1 MLRRRGR
8 ACRKKHQAAQR
19 VGSHRVAHRRWLGP
33 SVGGTFS
40 RRHSH
45 DITTLP
51 HPASMPSHS
60 VRPVALVVL
69 DGWGYREDA
78 TANAIAL
85 AETPNWDHL
94 MGSVPHT
101 LIEASGRRVGLPEG
115 QMGNSEVGHMNLGAG
130 RVVEQDLVRIG
141 AAIET
146 GAFFTNPALV
156 AACRDAASRRV
167 TLHLMGLLGHG
178 GVHALDKHLFALLD
192 LANRAG
198 VATVAVH
205 GMTDGRDTPPN
216 SARGFLV
223 ELQHEIAKYPG
234 RAVLATLGGRYFGM
248 DRDHRWP
255 RTEKWYRAIV
265 SGTGTATTA
274 ATVAASLDAAYAT
287 GTTDEFIEPLV
298 LHDASGALTPR
309 LTDGDVVI
317 CFNFRSDRMRQL
329 CDALTS
335 PTFDGFNID
344 GRPRLSVTTMM
355 EYDPTFTYP
364 VAFPNKQ
371 LTNMVGEVIANAGM
385 TQLRTAETEK
395 YPHVTFFFNGGRE
408 APFAGEER
416 RMVPS
421 PKVATYD
428 LQPEMSAAGI
438 CDGLV
443 DALETRKYDFI
454 LCNFANCDMVGHT
467 GSLPAAIAA
476 VQAVDACIGR
486 ILIAAEKGGARVI
499 FTADHGN
506 ADVMVDPVT
515 GAPHTAHTTN
525 PVPLLIVDP
534 DGAVPLRA
542 GGALCDVGPTVLELL
557 GLTIPSEMGGR
568 TLLAAA
574 VPA

>member
-1 MLRRRGR
+1 MPT
-8 ACRKKHQAAQR
+8 
-19 VGSHRVAHRRWLGP
+19 P
-33 SVGGTFS
+33 SQ
-40 RRHSH
+40 
-45 DITTLP
+45 
-51 HPASMPSHS
+51 
-60 VRPVALVVL
+60 RPVCLVVL
-69 DGWGYREDA
+69 DGWGYRDET

-146 GAFFTNPALV
+146 GAFFENPALV
-156 AACRDAASRRV
+156 AACRDAKARNA
-167 TLHLMGLLGHG
+167 TLHLIGLLGSG
-178 GVHALDKHLFALLD
+178 GVHALDAHLFALLA
-192 LANRAG
+192 LADREG
-198 VATVAVH
+198 VPRIAVH
-205 GMTDGRDTPPN
+205 AMLDGRDTPPN
-216 SARGFLV
+216 SGRGFLTTLLH
-223 ELQHEIAKYPG
+223 ELAKYQG

-255 RTEKWYRAIV
+255 RTEKWYRAMV
-265 SGTGTATTA
+265 DGVGMRESASGIA
-274 ATVAASLDAAYAT
+274 AALDAAYAS
-287 GTTDEFIEPLV
+287 GTTDEFVEPFV
-298 LHDASGALTPR
+298 LTDAGGAATPR
-309 LTDGDVVI
+309 LADGDVVI
-317 CFNFRSDRMRQL
+317 CYNFRSDRMRQL
-329 CDALTS
+329 CDALTL
-335 PTFDGFNID
+335 PTFDGFAV
-344 GRPRLSVTTMM
+344 GARPHLTLTTMM
-355 EYDPTFTYP
+355 AYDPTYTYP
-364 VAFPNKQ
+364 VAFPATQ
-371 LTNMVGEVIANAGM
+371 LTNMVGDVIANAGM

-408 APFAGEER
+408 APFVGEER

-443 DALETRKYDFI
+443 EALETQRYNFM

-486 ILIAAEKGGARVI
+486 IVQAAERGGARVI

-506 ADVMVDPVT
+506 ADVMIDPVT

-542 GGALCDVGPTVLELL
+542 GGALCDVGPTVLDLL
-557 GLTIPSEMGGR
+557 GLQ
-568 TLLAAA
+568 
-574 VPA
+574 VPAEMSGVSLRMVSVPA

>member
-1 MLRRRGR
+1 MP
-8 ACRKKHQAAQR
+8 AT
-19 VGSHRVAHRRWLGP
+19 S
-33 SVGGTFS
+33 
-40 RRHSH
+40 
-45 DITTLP
+45 P
-51 HPASMPSHS
+51 HP
-60 VRPVALVVL
+60 VCLVVL
-69 DGWGYREDA
+69 DGWGYRADT

-85 AETPNWDHL
+85 AETPNWDRL
-94 MGSVPHT
+94 LRTLPHT
-101 LIEASGRRVGLPEG
+101 LIEASGRRVGLPAG

-130 RVVEQDLVRIG
+130 RVVEQDLVRIA

-146 GAFFTNPALV
+146 GTFFTNRALV
-156 AACRDAASRRV
+156 AACRDAASRGV
-167 TLHLMGLLGHG
+167 TLHLIGLLGTG
-178 GVHALDKHLFALLD
+178 GVHALDRHLFALLD
-192 LANRAG
+192 LASRENVPR
-198 VATVAVH
+198 VALH
-205 GMTDGRDTPPN
+205 GMLDGRDTPPN
-216 SARGFLV
+216 SGRGFLA
-223 ELQHEIAKYPG
+223 ETQAEIAKYPG

-248 DRDHRWP
+248 DRDHRWD
-255 RTEKWYRAIV
+255 RSEKWYRAMV
-265 SGTGTATTA
+265 DGVGDSATADSV
-274 ATVAASLDAAYAT
+274 ATVLESAYAA
-287 GTTDEFIEPLV
+287 GTTDEFVEPIV
-298 LHDASGALTPR
+298 LRDADGQPAPR
-309 LTDGDVVI
+309 LANGDVVI

-329 CDALTS
+329 CDALSS
-335 PTFDGFNID
+335 PAFNGFGIE
-344 GRPRLSVTTMM
+344 GRPQLSITTMM

-364 VAFPNKQ
+364 VAFPASQ

-408 APFAGEER
+408 TPFAGEER

-428 LQPEMSAAGI
+428 QKPEMSAEGI

-443 DALETRKYDFI
+443 EALATRRYDFM

-476 VQAVDACIGR
+476 VEAVDACIGR
-486 ILIAAEKGGARVI
+486 ILVAAEAGGARVI
-499 FTADHGN
+499 LTADHGN

-534 DGAVPLRA
+534 VGAAPLRA

-557 GLTIPSEMGGR
+557 GLAVPAEMSGR
-568 TLLAAA
+568 SLRLAA

>member
-1 MLRRRGR
+1 
-8 ACRKKHQAAQR
+8 
-19 VGSHRVAHRRWLGP
+19 
-33 SVGGTFS
+33 
-40 RRHSH
+40 
-45 DITTLP
+45 
-51 HPASMPSHS
+51 MPSSS

-69 DGWGYREDA
+69 DGWGYRDDA

-85 AETPNWDHL
+85 ADTPNWDRL
-94 MGSVPHT
+94 MGSLPHT
-101 LIEASGRRVGLPEG
+101 LLEASGRRVGLPEG

-141 AAIET
+141 AAIDT
-146 GAFFTNPALV
+146 GQFFANPALV
-156 AACRDAASRRV
+156 AACRDAVQRGV
-167 TLHLMGLLGHG
+167 TLHLIGLLGSG
-178 GVHALDKHLFALLD
+178 GVHALDAHLFALLE
-192 LANRAG
+192 LAQREG
-198 VATVAVH
+198 VPTVAVH
-205 GMTDGRDTPPN
+205 GLLDGRDTPPN
-216 SARGFLV
+216 SGRGFLADT
-223 ELQHEIAKYPG
+223 LAQIARYPD
-234 RAVLATLGGRYFGM
+234 RAVLSTLGGRYFGM
-248 DRDHRWP
+248 DRDHRWA
-255 RTEKWYRAIV
+255 RTETWYRAIIDGV
-265 SGTGTATTA
+265 GTPATADSA
-274 ATVAASLDAAYAT
+274 VAALDASYAA
-287 GTTDEFIEPLV
+287 GTTDEFVEPIV
-298 LHDASGALTPR
+298 LHDAAGAVTPR

-329 CDALTS
+329 CDALSS
-335 PTFDGFNID
+335 PTFDGFAIA
-344 GRPRLSVTTMM
+344 GRPRLSITTMM

-364 VAFPNKQ
+364 VAFPATQ
-371 LTNMVGEVIANAGM
+371 LTNMVGEVIAAAGM

-408 APFAGEER
+408 TPFSGEAR

-443 DALETRKYDFI
+443 DALANRTYDFV

-476 VQAVDACIGR
+476 VEAVDTCIGR
-486 ILIAAEKGGARVI
+486 ILTAADAGGARVI

-557 GLTIPSEMGGR
+557 GLTVPQEMSGR
-568 TLLAAA
+568 SLRLAAVSA
-574 VPA
+574 

>member
-1 MLRRRGR
+1 
-8 ACRKKHQAAQR
+8 
-19 VGSHRVAHRRWLGP
+19 
-33 SVGGTFS
+33 
-40 RRHSH
+40 
-45 DITTLP
+45 
-51 HPASMPSHS
+51 MPSPS
-60 VRPVALVVL
+60 VRPVALIVL
-69 DGWGYREDA
+69 DGWGYRDDV

-85 AETPNWDHL
+85 ADTPNWDKL

-101 LIEASGRRVGLPEG
+101 LLEASGRRVGLPEG

-146 GAFFTNPALV
+146 GTFFTNPALV
-156 AACRDAASRRV
+156 AACRDAASRGV
-167 TLHLMGLLGHG
+167 TLHLIGLLGHG
-178 GVHALDKHLFALLD
+178 GVHALDTHLFALLD
-192 LANRAG
+192 LANREN
-198 VATVAVH
+198 VPTIAVH

-216 SARGFLV
+216 SARGFLA

-234 RAVLATLGGRYFGM
+234 RAVLSTLGGRYFGM
-248 DRDHRWP
+248 DRDHRWA
-255 RTEKWYRAIV
+255 RTEKWYRAMVDGIGV
-265 SGTGTATTA
+265 ETTA
-274 ATVAASLDAAYAT
+274 DQVAASLEAAYAA
-287 GTTDEFIEPLV
+287 GTTDEFIEPFV

-309 LTDGDVVI
+309 LEDGDVVI

-344 GRPRLSVTTMM
+344 GRPQLSVTTMM

-364 VAFPNKQ
+364 VAFPASQ
-371 LTNMVGEVIANAGM
+371 LTHMVGEVIANAGM

-408 APFAGEER
+408 QPFVGEER

-443 DALETRKYDFI
+443 EALETRKYNFV

-486 ILIAAEKGGARVI
+486 ILIAAGKGDATVI

-557 GLTIPSEMGGR
+557 GLAIPSEMGGTSLR
-568 TLLAAA
+568 LATVQA
-574 VPA
+574 

>member
-1 MLRRRGR
+1 
-8 ACRKKHQAAQR
+8 
-19 VGSHRVAHRRWLGP
+19 
-33 SVGGTFS
+33 
-40 RRHSH
+40 
-45 DITTLP
+45 
-51 HPASMPSHS
+51 MPSHS
-60 VRPVALVVL
+60 VRPVCLVVL
-69 DGWGYREDA
+69 DGWGYRDDT

-85 AETPNWDHL
+85 AETPNWDKL

-101 LIEASGRRVGLPEG
+101 LLEASGRRVGLPDG

-146 GAFFTNPALV
+146 GAFFRNPALV
-156 AACRDAASRRV
+156 AACRDAAQRGV
-167 TLHLMGLLGHG
+167 TLHLIGLLGHG
-178 GVHALDKHLFALLD
+178 GVHALDTHLFALLD
-192 LANRAG
+192 LANREQVG
-198 VATVAVH
+198 TVAVH
-205 GMTDGRDTPPN
+205 GMLDGRDTPPN
-216 SARGFLV
+216 SGRGFLA
-223 ELQHEIAKYPG
+223 ELQAEIAKYPG
-234 RAVLATLGGRYFGM
+234 RAVLSTLGGRYFGM
-248 DRDHRWP
+248 DRDHRWA

-265 SGTGTATTA
+265 EGVGSETTDAAVAGT
-274 ATVAASLDAAYAT
+274 LEAAYAA
-287 GTTDEFIEPLV
+287 GTTDEFIEPFV
-298 LHDASGALTPR
+298 LHDASGVLTPR
-309 LTDGDVVI
+309 LADGDVVI

-335 PTFDGFNID
+335 PTFDGFVSD

-364 VAFPNKQ
+364 VAFPATQ
-371 LTNMVGEVIANAGM
+371 LTNMVGEVIAAAGM

-408 APFAGEER
+408 APFVGEER

-443 DALETRKYDFI
+443 AALETRQYDFM

-476 VQAVDACIGR
+476 VEAVDGCIGR
-486 ILIAAEKGGARVI
+486 IVAAAATGGARVI

-525 PVPLLIVDP
+525 PVPLAIVDP
-534 DGAVPLRA
+534 DGVVPLRA
-542 GGALCDVGPTVLELL
+542 GGALCDVGPTVLDLL
-557 GLTIPSEMGGR
+557 GLTVPPEMSGR
-568 TLLAAA
+568 SLRLAA

>member
-1 MLRRRGR
+1 M
-8 ACRKKHQAAQR
+8 
-19 VGSHRVAHRRWLGP
+19 SSP
-33 SVGGTFS
+33 
-40 RRHSH
+40 
-45 DITTLP
+45 
-51 HPASMPSHS
+51 S
-60 VRPVALVVL
+60 VRPVCLVVL
-69 DGWGYREDA
+69 DGWGYRDDA

-85 AETPNWDHL
+85 ADTPNWDQL
-94 MGSVPHT
+94 LGSVPHT
-101 LIEASGRRVGLPEG
+101 LLEASGRRVGLPEG

-146 GAFFTNPALV
+146 GTFFTNPALV
-156 AACRDAASRRV
+156 AACRDAAGRGV
-167 TLHLMGLLGHG
+167 TLHLIGLLGHG
-178 GVHALDKHLFALLD
+178 GVHALDRHLFALLD
-192 LANRAG
+192 LANREQ
-198 VATVAVH
+198 VPTVAVH
-205 GMTDGRDTPPN
+205 GMLDGRDTPPN
-216 SARGFLV
+216 SGRTVLA
-223 ELQHEIAKYPG
+223 ELQTEIARYPG
-234 RAVLATLGGRYFGM
+234 RAVLSTLGGRYFGM

-255 RTEKWYRAIV
+255 RTEKWYRAMVDGHGSI
-265 SGTGTATTA
+265 TTA
-274 ATVAASLDAAYAT
+274 SDVAGALEAAYEA

-298 LHDASGALTPR
+298 LHETSGALTPR
-309 LTDGDVVI
+309 LADGDVVI

-335 PTFDGFNID
+335 PSFGGFPID
-344 GRPRLSVTTMM
+344 GRPRLAVTTMM

-364 VAFPNKQ
+364 VAFPATQ

-408 APFAGEER
+408 TPFTGEER

-443 DALETRKYDFI
+443 EALETRQYDFM

-486 ILIAAEKGGARVI
+486 ILTAAEKGGARVI

-506 ADVMVDPVT
+506 ADVMVDPLT

-525 PVPLLIVDP
+525 PVPLAIVDP
-534 DGAVPLRA
+534 DGVVPLRA
-542 GGALCDVGPTVLELL
+542 GGALCDVGPTVLEML
-557 GLTIPSEMGGR
+557 GLAIPAEMSGR
-568 TLLAAA
+568 TLRAAPVTA
-574 VPA
+574 

>member
-1 MLRRRGR
+1 
-8 ACRKKHQAAQR
+8 
-19 VGSHRVAHRRWLGP
+19 
-33 SVGGTFS
+33 
-40 RRHSH
+40 
-45 DITTLP
+45 
-51 HPASMPSHS
+51 MPTHS
-60 VRPVALVVL
+60 VRPVCLVVL
-69 DGWGYREDA
+69 DGWGYRDDA

-101 LIEASGRRVGLPEG
+101 LLEASGRRVGLPDG

-141 AAIET
+141 ATIET
-146 GAFFTNPALV
+146 GAFFRNAALV
-156 AACRDAASRRV
+156 AACRDAATRGV
-167 TLHLMGLLGHG
+167 TLHLIGLLGHG

-192 LANRAG
+192 LATRES
-198 VATVAVH
+198 VASVAVH
-205 GMTDGRDTPPN
+205 GMLDGRDTPPN
-216 SARGFLV
+216 SGRGFLADTQAQ
-223 ELQHEIAKYPG
+223 LARYDG

-255 RTEKWYRAIV
+255 RTEKWYRAMV
-265 SGTGTATTA
+265 DGVGVATTA
-274 ATVAASLDAAYAT
+274 NGVDAALAASYAA
-287 GTTDEFIEPLV
+287 GTTDEFIEPFV
-298 LHDASGALTPR
+298 LHQESGALTPR
-309 LTDGDVVI
+309 LADGDVVI

-329 CDALTS
+329 CDALTA
-335 PTFDGFNID
+335 PTFDGFPVD
-344 GRPRLSVTTMM
+344 GRPQLSVTTMM

-364 VAFPNKQ
+364 VAFPATQ
-371 LTNMVGEVIANAGM
+371 LTNMVGEVIAAAGM

-443 DALETRKYDFI
+443 DALETRKYDFM

-486 ILIAAEKGGARVI
+486 ILTAAHIGGARVI

-525 PVPLLIVDP
+525 PVPLAIVDP
-534 DGAVPLRA
+534 EGTVALRA

-557 GLTIPSEMGGR
+557 GLSIPPEMSGR
-568 TLLAAA
+568 TLRL
-574 VPA
+574 VPVTA

>member
-1 MLRRRGR
+1 
-8 ACRKKHQAAQR
+8 
-19 VGSHRVAHRRWLGP
+19 
-33 SVGGTFS
+33 
-40 RRHSH
+40 
-45 DITTLP
+45 
-51 HPASMPSHS
+51 MPSPS
-60 VRPVALVVL
+60 VRPVCLVVL
-69 DGWGYREDA
+69 DGWGYRDDA

-85 AETPNWDHL
+85 AETPNWDKL

-141 AAIET
+141 ASIES
-146 GAFFTNPALV
+146 GAFFSNTALV
-156 AACRDAASRRV
+156 AACRDAAARGV
-167 TLHLMGLLGHG
+167 TLHLIGLLGHG

-192 LANRAG
+192 LANREQ
-198 VATVAVH
+198 VPTVAVH

-216 SARGFLV
+216 SARGFLA
-223 ELQHEIAKYPG
+223 ELQHQIAKYPG
-234 RAVLATLGGRYFGM
+234 RAVLSTLGGRYFGM

-255 RTEKWYRAIV
+255 RTEKWYRAMVDGIGV
-265 SGTGTATTA
+265 SSTAD
-274 ATVAASLDAAYAT
+274 TVAASLEAAYAV
-287 GTTDEFIEPLV
+287 GTTDEFIEPFV
-298 LHDASGALTPR
+298 LHDTSGALTPR
-309 LTDGDVVI
+309 LADGDVVI

-335 PTFDGFNID
+335 PTFDGFNIA

-364 VAFPNKQ
+364 VAFPATQ
-371 LTNMVGEVIANAGM
+371 LTNMVGEVIAAAGL

-443 DALETRKYDFI
+443 DALETHKYDFM

-476 VQAVDACIGR
+476 VQAVDVCIGR
-486 ILIAAEKGGARVI
+486 IVAAAAKGDARVI

-534 DGAVPLRA
+534 DGVVPLRA

-557 GLTIPSEMGGR
+557 GLTIPPEMGGR
-568 TLLAAA
+568 SLRMAA
-574 VPA
+574 VTV

>member
-1 MLRRRGR
+1 
-8 ACRKKHQAAQR
+8 
-19 VGSHRVAHRRWLGP
+19 
-33 SVGGTFS
+33 
-40 RRHSH
+40 
-45 DITTLP
+45 
-51 HPASMPSHS
+51 MPPFS

-69 DGWGYREDA
+69 DGWGYREDT

-146 GAFFTNPALV
+146 GAFFSNAALV
-156 AACRDAASRRV
+156 AACRDAKARGV

-192 LANRAG
+192 LANREG
-198 VATVAVH
+198 VSTVAVH
-205 GMTDGRDTPPN
+205 GMLDGRDTPPN
-216 SARGFLV
+216 SGRGFLA
-223 ELQHEIAKYPG
+223 ELQSEIARYAG

-255 RTEKWYRAIV
+255 RTEKWYRAII
-265 SGTGTATTA
+265 TGTATSATA
-274 ATVAASLDAAYAT
+274 ANVGAALEAAYAA
-287 GTTDEFIEPLV
+287 GTTDEFVEPIV
-298 LHDASGALTPR
+298 LHNASGTLTPR
-309 LTDGDVVI
+309 LRDGDVVI

-329 CDALTS
+329 CDALTK
-335 PTFDGFNID
+335 PAFDGFNID

-355 EYDPTFTYP
+355 EYDPTFTFP

-371 LTNMVGEVIANAGM
+371 LSNMVGEVIAGAGM

-408 APFAGEER
+408 TPFAGEER

-443 DALETRKYDFI
+443 EALETCKYDFI

-476 VQAVDACIGR
+476 VEAVDACIGR
-486 ILIAAEKGGARVI
+486 ILAAAETGGARVI

-506 ADVMVDPVT
+506 ADVMVDPLT
-515 GAPHTAHTTN
+515 GGPHTAHTTN

-557 GLTIPSEMGGR
+557 GLTIPPEMGGR
-568 TLLAAA
+568 TLRAAA

>member
-1 MLRRRGR
+1 
-8 ACRKKHQAAQR
+8 
-19 VGSHRVAHRRWLGP
+19 
-33 SVGGTFS
+33 
-40 RRHSH
+40 
-45 DITTLP
+45 
-51 HPASMPSHS
+51 MPVHS
-60 VRPVALVVL
+60 VRPVCLVVL
-69 DGWGYREDA
+69 DGWGYRDDA

-94 MGSVPHT
+94 MGSLPHT
-101 LIEASGRRVGLPEG
+101 LLEASGRRVGLPDG

-141 AAIET
+141 ASIES
-146 GAFFTNPALV
+146 GSFFANPALV
-156 AACRDAASRRV
+156 AACRDARARGV
-167 TLHLMGLLGHG
+167 TLHLIGLLGSG

-192 LANRAG
+192 LANREQ
-198 VATVAVH
+198 VPTVAVH

-216 SARGFLV
+216 SARGFLG
-223 ELQHEIAKYPG
+223 ELQAEIAKYPG

-255 RTEKWYRAIV
+255 RTEKWYNAMV
-265 SGTGTATTA
+265 SGIGTATIA
-274 ATVAASLDAAYAT
+274 DTVAAALEAAYAA
-287 GTTDEFIEPLV
+287 GTTDEFIEPFV
-298 LHDASGALTPR
+298 LHDTSGALTPR
-309 LTDGDVVI
+309 LADGDVVI

-335 PTFDGFNID
+335 PTFDGFRID
-344 GRPRLSVTTMM
+344 GRPQLSVTTMM
-355 EYDPTFTYP
+355 EYDPTFTFP
-364 VAFPNKQ
+364 VAFPATQ
-371 LTNMVGEVIANAGM
+371 LTNMVGEVIAAAGM

-408 APFAGEER
+408 TPFAGEER

-428 LQPEMSAAGI
+428 LQPEMSATGI

-443 DALETRKYDFI
+443 EALETRRYDFM

-486 ILIAAEKGGARVI
+486 ILLAAETGGARVI

-525 PVPLLIVDP
+525 PVPLLIVDA

-542 GGALCDVGPTVLELL
+542 GGALCDVGPTVLDLL
-557 GLTIPSEMGGR
+557 GLTIPPEMGGR
-568 TLLAAA
+568 SLRLAAVTA
-574 VPA
+574 

>member
-1 MLRRRGR
+1 
-8 ACRKKHQAAQR
+8 
-19 VGSHRVAHRRWLGP
+19 
-33 SVGGTFS
+33 
-40 RRHSH
+40 
-45 DITTLP
+45 
-51 HPASMPSHS
+51 MPSHS
-60 VRPVALVVL
+60 ARPVALVVL
-69 DGWGYREDA
+69 DGWGYRDET

-85 AETPNWDHL
+85 ADTPNWDAL
-94 MGSVPHT
+94 MGAVPHT
-101 LIEASGRRVGLPEG
+101 LLEASGRRVGLPEG

-146 GAFFTNPALV
+146 GAFYANPALV
-156 AACRDAASRRV
+156 AACRDAAARGV
-167 TLHLMGLLGHG
+167 TLHLIGLLGHG
-178 GVHALDKHLFALLD
+178 GVHALDRHLFALLD
-192 LANRAG
+192 LASREKVG
-198 VATVAVH
+198 TVAVH
-205 GMTDGRDTPPN
+205 GLLDGRDTPPT
-216 SARGFLV
+216 SGKGFLADT
-223 ELQHEIAKYPG
+223 QAEIAKYPG
-234 RAVLATLGGRYFGM
+234 HAVLATLGGRYFGM
-248 DRDHRWP
+248 DRDHRWE
-255 RTEKWYRAIV
+255 RTGKWYRAMV
-265 SGTGTATTA
+265 DGTGAASTA
-274 ATVAASLDAAYAT
+274 ASIGTALEAAYAA
-287 GTTDEFIEPLV
+287 GTTDEFIEPFV
-298 LHDASGALTPR
+298 LHTESGAVTPR
-309 LTDGDVVI
+309 LADGDVVI

-335 PTFDGFNID
+335 PTFTGFDIT
-344 GRPRLSVTTMM
+344 GRPRLAVTTMM

-364 VAFPNKQ
+364 VAFPNAQ
-371 LTNMVGEVIANAGM
+371 LTNMVGEVIAAAGM

-428 LQPEMSAAGI
+428 LQPEMSARGI

-443 DALETRKYDFI
+443 TALETRQYDFM

-476 VQAVDACIGR
+476 VQAVDECIGR
-486 ILIAAEKGGARVI
+486 ILIAATAGDAIVI

-506 ADVMVDPVT
+506 ADVMVDPLT

-534 DGAVPLRA
+534 SGPVPLRA

-557 GLTIPSEMGGR
+557 GLTVPPEMTGR
-568 TLLAAA
+568 TLRAAA

>member
-1 MLRRRGR
+1 
-8 ACRKKHQAAQR
+8 
-19 VGSHRVAHRRWLGP
+19 
-33 SVGGTFS
+33 
-40 RRHSH
+40 
-45 DITTLP
+45 
-51 HPASMPSHS
+51 
-60 VRPVALVVL
+60 VL
-69 DGWGYREDA
+69 DGWGYRDDA

-85 AETPNWDHL
+85 ADTPNWDRL

-101 LIEASGRRVGLPEG
+101 LLEASGRRVGLPEG

-146 GAFFTNPALV
+146 EAYFTNSALR
-156 AACRDAASRRV
+156 AACRDAAARGV
-167 TLHLMGLLGHG
+167 TLHLIGLLGHG
-178 GVHALDKHLFALLD
+178 GVHALDEHLFALLD
-192 LANRAG
+192 LANREQ
-198 VATVAVH
+198 VPTVAVH
-205 GMTDGRDTPPN
+205 GLLDGRDTPPN
-216 SARGFLV
+216 SGRGFLA
-223 ELQHEIAKYPG
+223 ELQAEIARYPG

-255 RTEKWYRAIV
+255 RTEKWYRAMV
-265 SGTGTATTA
+265 GGVGSATTA
-274 ATVAASLDAAYAT
+274 EAVTGALEAAYAG
-287 GTTDEFIEPLV
+287 GTTDEFIEPMV
-298 LHDASGALTPR
+298 LHDTSGALTPR
-309 LTDGDVVI
+309 LADGDVVI

-329 CDALTS
+329 CDALTAPS
-335 PTFDGFNID
+335 FDGFPID
-344 GRPRLSVTTMM
+344 GRPRLAVTTMM
-355 EYDPTFTYP
+355 AYDPTFTYP
-364 VAFPNKQ
+364 VAFPATQ

-408 APFAGEER
+408 TPFAGEER

-421 PKVATYD
+421 ARVATYD

-443 DALETRKYDFI
+443 EALETRKYDFM

-486 ILIAAEKGGARVI
+486 ILTAAAVGGARVI

-534 DGAVPLRA
+534 EGVVPLRA

-557 GLTIPSEMGGR
+557 GLPVPTEMSGR
-568 TLLAAA
+568 TLRVAPVAA
-574 VPA
+574 

>member
-1 MLRRRGR
+1 
-8 ACRKKHQAAQR
+8 
-19 VGSHRVAHRRWLGP
+19 
-33 SVGGTFS
+33 
-40 RRHSH
+40 
-45 DITTLP
+45 
-51 HPASMPSHS
+51 MPTSS
-60 VRPVALVVL
+60 VRPVALIVL
-69 DGWGYREDA
+69 DGWGYREET

-85 AETPNWDHL
+85 ANTPNWDAL

-101 LIEASGRRVGLPEG
+101 LLEASGRRVGLPEG

-146 GAFFTNPALV
+146 GTFFSNAALV
-156 AACRDAASRRV
+156 AACRDAASRGA
-167 TLHLMGLLGHG
+167 TLHLIGLLGSG
-178 GVHALDKHLFALLD
+178 GVHALDDHLFALLD
-192 LANRAG
+192 LAAREG
-198 VATVAVH
+198 VGTVAVH
-205 GMTDGRDTPPN
+205 GMLDGRDTPPN
-216 SARGFLV
+216 SGRGFLL
-223 ELQHEIAKYPG
+223 ETQAQISRYPG
-234 RAVLATLGGRYFGM
+234 RAVLSTLGGRYFGM

-255 RTEKWYRAIV
+255 RTEKWYRAIIDGV
-265 SGTGTATTA
+265 GASATADSV
-274 ATVAASLDAAYAT
+274 VAALDASYAA
-287 GTTDEFIEPLV
+287 GTTDEFVEPIV
-298 LHDASGALTPR
+298 LHDASGTPTPR
-309 LTDGDVVI
+309 VRDGDVVI

-329 CDALTS
+329 CDALSS
-335 PTFDGFNID
+335 PKFAGFDIT
-344 GRPRLSVTTMM
+344 GRPRLSITTMM

-364 VAFPNKQ
+364 VAFPATQ
-371 LTNMVGEVIANAGM
+371 LTNMVGEVIAAAGM

-408 APFAGEER
+408 TPFAGEER

-443 DALETRKYDFI
+443 EALEQRRYDFM

-476 VQAVDACIGR
+476 VEAVDECIGR
-486 ILIAAEKGGARVI
+486 ILAAAAAHGSRVI

-557 GLTIPSEMGGR
+557 GLPVPPEMSGR
-568 TLLAAA
+568 TLRLAPVAA
-574 VPA
+574 